1 MVVFYY
7 DTDTQL
13 DFFLVSM
20 LFTVSVGAAV
30 AISVVLSSLVS
41 FSAGAL
47 LAVLL
52 TYCCCVRRRGK
63 SSGQPHLSSSEGSQ
77 PAPVYEEVR
86 AGNLEMKEN
95 PSYEVGTEMKM
106 NVAYSPVEH

>member
-1 MVVFYY
+1 
-7 DTDTQL
+7 
-13 DFFLVSM
+13 M

-52 TYCCCVRRRGK
+52 TCCCVRRRGK
-63 SSGQPHLSSSEGSQ
+63 SSGQLHLSSSEGSQ

>member
-1 MVVFYY
+1 
-7 DTDTQL
+7 
-13 DFFLVSM
+13 M

-47 LAVLL
+47 LAALM
-52 TYCCCVRRRGK
+52 TYCYCVRGRGK
-63 SSGQPHLSSSEGSQ
+63 SSGQPHLSSEGSQ

-106 NVAYSPVEH
+106 NVAYSPVEHQ